1 MKKTIDLNTTELIDI
16 MTKSSKLDDLTVR
29 DLVTMFANPDHDG
42 IHIECDGK
50 TVTLKISADVW
61 NEKWQTA
68 KDNAITFPQEI
79 HEEIRALKEAFP
91 ESYVNG
97 RGEMIIEPHA
107 NQYFIIEGCKTKE
120 DIKAKVLEWLSRGA
134 CKTEPYETPK
144 RNAEFR
150 QYMKDG
156 VNTYLGTNFTQNE
169 LMAIYTYLGNCVNH
183 QKTLNFIR
191 SGYDFSVLEEKAVAT
206 GFCKSESYTDLR
218 TLPDGQRFH
227 VNNGDWTGYVF
238 SKDGE
243 KYMHIDAIDENYKL
257 TGNEDLNIT
266 LIKNR
271 EWQNPLLCD
280 IEDPIEPADNIDED
294 MEIDDDEEELDQ

>member
-1 MKKTIDLNTTELIDI
+1 MKKTIDLNTAELIDI
-16 MTKSSKLDDLTVR
+16 MTKSSKLDDLTVC

-61 NEKWQTA
+61 NEKWRTA
-68 KDNAITFPQEI
+68 KDNTITFPQEI
-79 HEEIRALKEAFP
+79 RKEICALKEAFP
-91 ESYVNG
+91 ESYVND
-97 RGEMIIEPHA
+97 RGEMIVEPHA
-107 NQYFIIEGCKTKE
+107 NQYFIIEGCETKE
-120 DIKAKVLEWLSRGA
+120 DVKAKVLEWLSRGA

-156 VNTYLGTNFTQNE
+156 VNAYLGTSFTQNE

-206 GFCKSESYTDLR
+206 GFYKSESYTDLR

-227 VNNGDWTGYVF
+227 VENGDWTGYVF

-243 KYMHIDAIDENYKL
+243 KYMHVDATCRDWKL
-257 TGNEDLNIT
+257 SGNEGLIIT
-266 LIKNR
+266 FIKNR
-271 EWQNPLLCD
+271 EWQNPEFCD
-280 IEDPIEPADNIDED
+280 IEDPVELEDEYDED
-294 MEIDDDEEELDQ
+294 MEIE

>member
-1 MKKTIDLNTTELIDI
+1 MKKTIDLNTAELIDI
-16 MTKSSKLDDLTVR
+16 MTKSSKLDDLTVC

-42 IHIECDGK
+42 IYIECDGK
-50 TVTLKISADVW
+50 TVTLKIAADVW
-61 NEKWQTA
+61 NEKWRTA
-68 KDNAITFPQEI
+68 KDNAITFPREI
-79 HEEIRALKEAFP
+79 REEIYALKEAFP
-91 ESYVNG
+91 KSYVNDH
-97 RGEMIIEPHA
+97 GEMIVEPHA
-107 NQYFIIEGCKTKE
+107 NQYFIIEGCETKE

-156 VNTYLGTNFTQNE
+156 VNAYLGTDFTQNE

-183 QKTLNFIR
+183 QRTLNFIR
-191 SGYDFSVLEEKAVAT
+191 SGYNFSVLEEKAVAT
-206 GFCKSESYTDLR
+206 GFYKSESYTDLR

-227 VNNGDWTGYVF
+227 VENGDWTGYVF

-243 KYMHIDAIDENYKL
+243 KYVHVDATCREWKL
-257 TGNEDLNIT
+257 NGNEELNIT

-271 EWQNPLLCD
+271 EWQNPEFCD
-280 IEDPIEPADNIDED
+280 IEDPVELEDEYDED
-294 MEIDDDEEELDQ
+294 EELE

>member
-1 MKKTIDLNTTELIDI
+1 MKKTIDLNTAELINI
-16 MTKSSKLDDLTVR
+16 MTKSSKLDDLTVC

-50 TVTLKISADVW
+50 TVTLKISEDVW
-61 NEKWQTA
+61 NEKWRTA
-68 KDNAITFPQEI
+68 KDNTITFPQEMR
-79 HEEIRALKEAFP
+79 EEVYALKEAFP
-91 ESYVNG
+91 KSYVND

-107 NQYFIIEGCKTKE
+107 NQYFIIEGCETKE
-120 DIKAKVLEWLSRGA
+120 DVKAKVLEWLSRGA

-156 VNTYLGTNFTQNE
+156 VNAYLGANFTQNE

-183 QKTLNFIR
+183 QRTLNFIR

-206 GFCKSESYTDLR
+206 GFYKSESYTDLR

-227 VNNGDWTGYVF
+227 VENGDWTGYVF

-243 KYMHIDAIDENYKL
+243 KYIHVDATCRDWKL
-257 TGNEDLNIT
+257 NGNEELNIT

-271 EWQNPLLCD
+271 EWQNPEFCD
-280 IEDPIEPADNIDED
+280 IEDPVELEDEYNED
-294 MEIDDDEEELDQ
+294 MEIE